1 MKSIVTFAF
10 LLAFLS
16 SQSQMDSM
24 RLYPGAVP
32 GRINND
38 IKETWVW
45 QKDSILIVSNVQDPI
60 LYIFKPAKPNGSSVI
75 ICPGGGYFILA
86 LDHEGFQL
94 AKWYNERGITA
105 FVLKNRL
112 PDERMMTEKW
122 MRPLQ
127 DVQQA
132 FRIVRGQASKWKI
145 DPNKIGLMGFS
156 AGGHLAS
163 TGGTH
168 FNNQVG
174 EIKDLTV
181 SVRPDFLVLIY
192 PMTSFRY
199 DSALFNIRD
208 QLCGKNPTEERI
220 DYFSNDKLVNAQTP
234 PSFLI
239 STSDDFVSPLNS
251 IGFYTNS
258 LKHKVPSEL
267 HIYEKGGHG
276 YGILKRSRLHLDG
289 WDKELEGWLRDRGLM
304 K

>member
-192 PMTSFRY
+192 P
-199 DSALFNIRD
+199 I
-208 QLCGKNPTEERI
+208 
-220 DYFSNDKLVNAQTP
+220 
-234 PSFLI
+234 
-239 STSDDFVSPLNS
+239 
-251 IGFYTNS
+251 
-258 LKHKVPSEL
+258 
-267 HIYEKGGHG
+267 
-276 YGILKRSRLHLDG
+276 
-289 WDKELEGWLRDRGLM
+289 
-304 K
+304 

>member
-1 MKSIVTFAF
+1 MKFVLS
-10 LLAFLS
+10 LLLFFIIYS
-16 SQSQMDSM
+16 SNAQTDSM

-32 GRINND
+32 GRIENQV
-38 IKETWVW
+38 KENWVW

-60 LYIFKPAKPNGSSVI
+60 LYIFKPAKPNGTSVI

-132 FRIVRGQASKWKI
+132 FRIVRGNAAKYKI

-168 FNNQVG
+168 FKEQVG
-174 EIKDLTV
+174 EIKDPTI

-208 QLCGKNPTEERI
+208 QLCGRSPSEERI
-220 DYFSNDKLVNAQTP
+220 DYFSNDKWVNSETP

-251 IGFYTNS
+251 IGFYSNS

-276 YGILKRSRLHLDG
+276 YGILKRSKLHIDG
-289 WDKELEGWLRDRGLM
+289 WDKELEGWLRDRKM
-304 K
+304 IE

>member
-1 MKSIVTFAF
+1 MK
-10 LLAFLS
+10 LLLTCCLALSMLS
-16 SQSQMDSM
+16 SLGQMDSM

-38 IKETWVW
+38 IKETWTW
-45 QKDSILIVSNVQDPI
+45 QQDSILIVSNVQDPI
-60 LYIFKPAKPNGSSVI
+60 LYIFKPAKPNGSAVI

-94 AKWYNERGITA
+94 AKWYNDRGITA

-112 PDERMMTEKW
+112 PDDRMMTEKW

-132 FRIVRGQASKWKI
+132 FRIVRGQAAKWKI

-174 EIKDLTV
+174 EITDLTV

-220 DYFSNDKLVNAQTP
+220 DYFSNDKWVNAQTP

-251 IGFYTNS
+251 IGFYSNS

-276 YGILKRSRLHLDG
+276 YGILKRSKLHLDG
-289 WDKELEGWLRDRGLM
+289 WDRELEGWLRDRGLA